1 MMKIINVQHAHT
13 SVKVVSI
20 KLIIVYNVKLIEM
33 KTPTASMIFFIIIL
47 VVNNDFTKIYKFV
60 LNVIQNALNVKMQLI
75 IVLNVLIFMRTSLIF
90 VLAIMVI
97 SIMMFHV
104 LNVIMLV

>member
-33 KTPTASMIFFIIIL
+33 KTPTASMIYFLIII
-47 VVNNDFTKIYKFV
+47 VVILAFTMNNKFV
-60 LNVIQNALNVKMQLI
+60 
-75 IVLNVLIFMRTSLIF
+75 
-90 VLAIMVI
+90 
-97 SIMMFHV
+97 
-104 LNVIMLV
+104 

>member
-33 KTPTASMIFFIIIL
+33 KTPTASMIFFLIII
-47 VVNNDFTKIYKFV
+47 VVILAFTMNNKFV
-60 LNVIQNALNVKMQLI
+60 YNAIEDVDLVNLLQILAQNVIIRIQI
-75 IVLNVLIFMRTSLIF
+75 
-90 VLAIMVI
+90 
-97 SIMMFHV
+97 
-104 LNVIMLV
+104 

>member
-33 KTPTASMIFFIIIL
+33 KTPTASMIFFLIII
-47 VVNNDFTKIYKFV
+47 VVILAFTMNNKFV
-60 LNVIQNALNVKMQLI
+60 
-75 IVLNVLIFMRTSLIF
+75 
-90 VLAIMVI
+90 
-97 SIMMFHV
+97 
-104 LNVIMLV
+104 

>member
-33 KTPTASMIFFIIIL
+33 KTPTASIILFLIII
-47 VVNNDFTKIYKFV
+47 VVILAFTMNNKFV
-60 LNVIQNALNVKMQLI
+60 
-75 IVLNVLIFMRTSLIF
+75 
-90 VLAIMVI
+90 
-97 SIMMFHV
+97 
-104 LNVIMLV
+104 